1 LSDSPLGGASF
12 GEGAVPGRLAGEDFT
27 HFDTAIDKLPR
38 RRVGFYPTPFHALP
52 NVSDMYGINFFLKRE
67 DLAGPSA
74 ISGSKTRLAEFILG
88 RALEEGVT
96 HLITQGAYLTNSGL
110 QFAAACLSARIT
122 PILVL
127 TRNVPRHG
135 ELGEPRGNYL
145 LNQTMGVETHVINVS
160 GTAWTDPEAAARVA
174 DTIEDR
180 KAELEAQGHK
190 VLVVGTGGAH
200 PDGFIAHALA
210 FREMLEQSTAAG
222 VELDFIYHTIGTGT
236 ALPGM
241 LAAKLSLGHP
251 VKFRSIAINGYNDDD
266 WMNPAVIVERT
277 KAVLTTLDAP
287 APDDAAIRAEIDI
300 DQRFHRRGLRRPHHR
315 EHRRHPRTCPGRRR
329 LCRPRL
335 HRQGLGRA
343 PPPRPQR
350 PHPRRQQRRIPAHRR
365 HRQPLRDPR
374 SRRTHHQARRNR
386 CAAIGLDGHVNQ
398 SGSKPPLPGQSMR
411 CRLSCDRQASRPV
424 AHQMADMRRTSAVGS
439 QMAICGDRRARLPR
453 PQGRAAAAQQL
464 Q

>member
-1 LSDSPLGGASF
+1 MDL
-12 GEGAVPGRLAGEDFT
+12 T

-52 NVSDMYGINFFLKRE
+52 NLSEKYGINLFMKRE

-88 RALEEGVT
+88 RAIEEGVT

-145 LNQTMGVETHVINVS
+145 LNQTMGVETHVINVN
-160 GTAWTDPEAAARVA
+160 GTAWTDPEAAARVT

-200 PDGFIAHALA
+200 PDGFIAHALT
-210 FREMLEQSTAAG
+210 FREMLEQSTAAE

-241 LAAKLSLGHP
+241 LAAKLSLDQP

-287 APDDAAIRAEIDI
+287 APDDAIIRAEIDI
-300 DQRFHRRGLRRPHHR
+300 DQRFIGDDYAVPTPESSAAIRELARAEGVFVGPVYTGKGLAGLLDHA
-315 EHRRHPRTCPGRRR
+315 RTG
-329 LCRPRL
+329 
-335 HRQGLGRA
+335 
-343 PPPRPQR
+343 
-350 PHPRRQQRRIPAHRR
+350 RIPAGSNIAFLHTGDTGNLFEIPEVVG
-365 HRQPLRDPR
+365 HI
-374 SRRTHHQARRNR
+374 TK
-386 CAAIGLDGHVNQ
+386 CGAA
-398 SGSKPPLPGQSMR
+398 S
-411 CRLSCDRQASRPV
+411 ASRS
-424 AHQMADMRRTSAVGS
+424 ASTATQTSL
-439 QMAICGDRRARLPR
+439 D
-453 PQGRAAAAQQL
+453 
-464 Q
+464 